1 MPDKA
6 GFFSEQPRGRWVWE
20 GNELVDARGDTIAVV
35 RSDVI
40 ILGSDRLLVES
51 TPGPIQFRARATTGD
66 GRIFTLGQAGMTV
79 NHLAADCDG
88 RPYSLRRTSLWR
100 KERAIANSEG
110 VTAVVRPL
118 ISGKV
123 EVHDGPRSTGMPLID
138 AVFLTWGCV
147 LVDSPVRRPR
157 V

>member
-1 MPDKA
+1 MAEKA
-6 GFFSEQPRGRWVWE
+6 GFFSEQGRGRWTWE
-20 GNELVDARGDTIAVV
+20 GNELVDARGDVIAAV

-40 ILGSDRLLVES
+40 ILGSERLLIES
-51 TPGPIQFRARATTGD
+51 TPGPLQFRARATTGD
-66 GRIFTLGQAGMTV
+66 GAIFTLSQAGMTV
-79 NHLAADCDG
+79 GTLTANCDG
-88 RPYSLRRTSLWR
+88 RDYLLKRTSLWR
-100 KERAIANSEG
+100 KERAIIGSDG
-110 VTAVVRPL
+110 VTATVRPL

-123 EVHDGPRSTGMPLID
+123 EVYDGPHTASMPAID

>member
-1 MPDKA
+1 MADKA
-6 GFFSEQPRGRWVWE
+6 GFFSEQPRSRWLWQ
-20 GNELVDARGDTIAVV
+20 GNELLDARGDVIAVV

-40 ILGSDRLLVES
+40 ILGRERLLVES
-51 TPGPIQFRARATTGD
+51 TAGPMQFRARATTGD

-79 NHLAADCDG
+79 NTLIASCDG
-88 RPYSLRRTSLWR
+88 RDYTLRRRSLWR
-100 KERAIANSEG
+100 KERLISHAEG
-110 VTAVVRPL
+110 VTAIVRPL
-118 ISGKV
+118 ISGRV
-123 EVHDGPRSTGMPLID
+123 EVHDGPYSADMPTLD